1 MREESAKTTELSR
14 KIREFKEKRKAVI
27 LAHFYQRPEVQD
39 VADFVGDSLQL
50 AQQAAGTD
58 ARVIVFCGVCFM
70 AECAKI
76 LSPDKIVVLPEE
88 EAGCPLAN
96 MATAA
101 AVRAK
106 KEEVPDCLVVTYVN
120 SSAAV
125 KAESDICCTSSNAL
139 KVISS
144 LPKEKPVLFVP
155 DRNLGHYLSRQTGRG
170 LILWDGYCHVHD
182 RLTAGEIEKARAAHP
197 EAAVMV
203 HPECRPEVIDLADHV
218 ASTGG
223 MLKYAG
229 SAPFSAFIIGTEQGM
244 LYPLQ
249 KAYPDK
255 TFYPAASHMVCPNMK
270 LTTLEK
276 VKQALED
283 LEPRIEV
290 APEIRDRARRALT
303 RMLELS

>member
-1 MREESAKTTELSR
+1 MREETAKIAELSR
-14 KIREFKEKRKAVI
+14 EIRKLKEKRRAVI

-58 ARVIVFCGVCFM
+58 AEVIVFCGVYFM
-70 AECAKI
+70 AESAKI

-88 EAGCPLAN
+88 EAGCPLAD

-106 KEEVPDCLVVTYVN
+106 KAEVSGCLVVTYVN
-120 SSAAV
+120 SSAEV
-125 KAESDICCTSSNAL
+125 KAESDVCCTSSNAL

-155 DRNLGHYLSRQTGRG
+155 DRNLGLYLARKTGRD

-182 RLTAGEIEKARAAHP
+182 NLTAGEIEAARTRHP
-197 EAAVMV
+197 GAVVMV
-203 HPECRPEVIDLADHV
+203 HPECRPEVIHLADHV

-223 MLKYAG
+223 MLKYAKE
-229 SAPFSAFIIGTEQGM
+229 APFSAFIVGTEQGM

-249 KAYPDK
+249 KACPDK
-255 TFYPAASHMVCPNMK
+255 SFYPAAPHMVCPNMK

-276 VKQALED
+276 VKWALED
-283 LEPRIEV
+283 LAPRIEV
-290 APEIRDRARRALT
+290 APEIRDRARKALT
-303 RMLELS
+303 RMLELA